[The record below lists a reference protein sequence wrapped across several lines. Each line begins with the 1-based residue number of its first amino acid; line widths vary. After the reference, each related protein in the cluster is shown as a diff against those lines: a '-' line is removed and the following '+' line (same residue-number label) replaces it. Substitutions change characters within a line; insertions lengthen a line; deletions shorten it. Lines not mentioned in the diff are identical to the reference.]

1 MTVLARDNRISD
13 SHLPGSPALPL
24 VEPLRIGKHS
34 IWPPVLLAP
43 MAGET
48 GSVLRILCRRQGAGL
63 VCTELTSSE
72 GLSRNSRRSLEFL
85 SWTDEERPI
94 SAQIYG
100 ANPEIM
106 AEAARKC
113 RDAGADIIDINM
125 GCWVPKVAK
134 TGAGASLLKDL
145 KRAAEVMTAV
155 VKATELPL
163 TIKTRVG
170 WDGCV
175 GSAVEM
181 AKVAQDCGV
190 AAIAIHGRTA
200 IQGFT
205 GVADWT
211 PIAEAKASVRIP
223 VIGNG
228 DVRTAADAARLFAQ
242 TGCDAVMIG
251 RQALGYP
258 WIFREVNALLLDGV
272 NLPGPTPRERVE
284 MARDHARLTSFQAH
298 GSNAAST
305 PMPAFARGQL
315 GHYMARIRSAA
326 DARRRMHLVETL
338 GEVETILDRLLEQ
351 NWDIADVS
359 EQRETSTKEPAC
371 ASG

>member
-1 MTVLARDNRISD
+1 MTVLDCDNRISD
-13 SHLPGSPALPL
+13 SLLPGRPALPL
-24 VEPLRIGKHS
+24 VEPLRIGKHA

-48 GSVLRILCRRQGAGL
+48 GSVLRILSRRQGAGL

-85 SWTDEERPI
+85 FWTDEERPI

-113 RDAGADIIDINM
+113 HDAGADIIDINM

-145 KRAAEVMTAV
+145 NRAAAVMSAV
-155 VKATELPL
+155 VNATELPV

-211 PIAEAKASVRIP
+211 PIGEAKATVQIP

-228 DVRTAADAARLFAQ
+228 DVRTPADAARLFAQ
-242 TGCDAVMIG
+242 TGCDAAMIG

-272 NLPGPTPRERVE
+272 DLPGPTPAERVA
-284 MARDHARLTSFQAH
+284 MAREHARLTSLQAY
-298 GSNAAST
+298 GSMEPST
-305 PMPAFARGQL
+305 PMPSFARGQL
-315 GHYMARIRSAA
+315 GHYMARIRGAA

-338 GEVETILDRLLEQ
+338 GDVERILDRLLEL
-351 NWDIADVS
+351 NADVADVP
-359 EQRETSTKEPAC
+359 EQRELSAKEPAC
-371 ASG
+371 VTG